1 MSDYKC
7 PICGNKEKVKI
18 NLLEIDQDYKADRTL
33 LCINTTE
40 AGVFGVANCETY
52 ACTNCGFVSMH
63 ALNLAQYVK
72 KNPEE
77 KNKSFKSVLD

>member
-1 MSDYKC
+1 MNNYKC
-7 PICGNKEKVKI
+7 PICGNAENVKI
-18 NLLEIDQDYKADRTL
+18 NLLEVDQPYKENRTL

-77 KNKSFKSVLD
+77 KNKPFKSILD